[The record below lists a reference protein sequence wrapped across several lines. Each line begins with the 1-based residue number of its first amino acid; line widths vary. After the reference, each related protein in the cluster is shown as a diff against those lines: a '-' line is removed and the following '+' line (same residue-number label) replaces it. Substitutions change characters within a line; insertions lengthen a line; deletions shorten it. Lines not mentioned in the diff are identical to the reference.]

1 MSKYKKVN
9 ESIID
14 TIITKVFKSVAD
26 NRRSKA
32 IDDLAKKDPEFAKGL
47 EGLRTAKK
55 NMEKRLNTKAKRDAE
70 LQRILKQYDR

>member
-1 MSKYKKVN
+1 MELNLGMSVPDWPPEN
-9 ESIID
+9 
-14 TIITKVFKSVAD
+14 
-26 NRRSKA
+26 

-47 EGLRTAKK
+47 EGLRKAKK

>member
-32 IDDLAKKDPEFAKGL
+32 IDDLAKKDSEFAKGL
-47 EGLRTAKK
+47 EGLKKAKK
-55 NMEKRLNTKAKRDAE
+55 NMEKRLNTKAKRDAA

>member
-32 IDDLAKKDPEFAKGL
+32 LDDLAKKDPEFAKGL
-47 EGLRTAKK
+47 EGLRKAKK
-55 NMEKRLNTKAKRDAE
+55 NMEKRLNTKAKRDAA